1 MSSDELE
8 NYEAA
13 TELTLFKEYR
23 DVFAMFKYAVE
34 TDQRFYLCNSV
45 EVETKLT
52 PAGQTYFEVV
62 VDDAWIWDNH
72 RPARFIRN
80 ARLMTF
86 KDVQVEELAQLL
98 ELLLSRLLTI
108 LVLIYFHS
116 KPFLLLCLNSV
127 FHSIL
132 MQQVLH
138 QLC

>member
-52 PAGQTYFEVV
+52 PAGQT
-62 VDDAWIWDNH
+62 WIWDNH

-86 KDVQVEELAQLL
+86 KDVQVEELAHPASP
-98 ELLLSRLLTI
+98 EFGSLT
-108 LVLIYFHS
+108 
-116 KPFLLLCLNSV
+116 
-127 FHSIL
+127 
-132 MQQVLH
+132 
-138 QLC
+138 

>member
-1 MSSDELE
+1 MRSDELE

-80 ARLMTF
+80 ARLRMFRWRSWHTLP
-86 KDVQVEELAQLL
+86 VRNLVPSPNV
-98 ELLLSRLLTI
+98 SR
-108 LVLIYFHS
+108 S
-116 KPFLLLCLNSV
+116 KV
-127 FHSIL
+127 F
-132 MQQVLH
+132 V
-138 QLC
+138 

>member
-45 EVETKLT
+45 AVETKLT

-86 KDVQVEELAQLL
+86 KDVQVEELAHPASPEFDALA
-98 ELLLSRLLTI
+98 
-108 LVLIYFHS
+108 
-116 KPFLLLCLNSV
+116 
-127 FHSIL
+127 
-132 MQQVLH
+132 
-138 QLC
+138 